1 MKFYSGFKNKEI
13 LLDLTTKMNLED
25 IMLREISQSQKDKYS
40 MITLTE
46 VFKVANHIE
55 AESRMVVARGWEQV
69 KWGISAQWM

>member
-1 MKFYSGFKNKEI
+1 
-13 LLDLTTKMNLED
+13 
-25 IMLREISQSQKDKYS
+25 MLREISQSQKDKYS
-40 MITLTE
+40 MIPLTE